1 MYAKN
6 CTAEDLQNA
15 AGLRWKISKVQDK
28 GSKGLMFTL
37 RHFNS
42 SNSKYFRGM
51 AMTPDI
57 FTGKARRTNSLCLH
71 EHYRYFERLF
81 AIAPDAEI
89 HSSWYGKIVHTKDT
103 LHDNY
108 EKMRYKIVR
117 RWDMLELDD
126 CCNCSEEDKP

>member
-6 CTAEDLQNA
+6 CTREDLENA
-15 AGLRWKISKVQDK
+15 AGLRWRIKIEDR

-37 RHFNS
+37 THYDS

-51 AMTPDI
+51 RQIPDLD
-57 FTGKARRTNSLCLH
+57 GKRRRSNYLCLH

-81 AIAPDAEI
+81 AIAPSAVV
-89 HSSWYGKIVHTKDT
+89 SASRMGRVTHTKET

-108 EKMRYKIVR
+108 ENMRYQVVR
-117 RWDMLELDD
+117 QWDNLVADD
-126 CCNCSEEDKP
+126 CCNCGEEDKP